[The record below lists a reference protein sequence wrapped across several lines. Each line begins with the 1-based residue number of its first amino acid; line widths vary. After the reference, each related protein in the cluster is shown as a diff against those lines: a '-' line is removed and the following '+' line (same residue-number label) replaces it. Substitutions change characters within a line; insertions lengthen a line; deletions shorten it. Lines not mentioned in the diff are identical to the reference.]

1 LGARLLRELGI
12 EPELVKGDR
21 GVFDVTVDGTLVLS
35 KHKAGRFPDEA
46 ALVES
51 IRGLERR

>member
-1 LGARLLRELGI
+1 VLRELGI

-21 GVFDVTVDGTLVLS
+21 GVFDVTVDGALVFS
-35 KHKAGRFPDEA
+35 KHKAGRFPDEG
-46 ALVES
+46 ALLES